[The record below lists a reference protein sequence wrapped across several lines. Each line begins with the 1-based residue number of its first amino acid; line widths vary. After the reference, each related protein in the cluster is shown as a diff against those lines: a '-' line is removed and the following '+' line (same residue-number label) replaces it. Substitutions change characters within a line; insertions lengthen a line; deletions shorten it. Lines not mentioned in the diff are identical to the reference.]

1 MTAPTDTDLLGRI
14 LTAQTFAFALVSR
27 PESGVPG
34 MLDVLVGDVSEVETL
49 SDIPLAADAE
59 GWDVL
64 AVVPYRQLAERGFD
78 APDDGAPL
86 LVMTVGSQDQVP
98 VAAALARLPELTDR
112 PGRRALRS
120 RRRRLCGLGP
130 ANRRRRDRQG
140 RGRQLCHQA
149 LLLGRHQRL
158 HAAGR
163 ASFFRRL
170 LQREQR
176 AYWTF
181 LIHAGT
187 DPGRR
192 DPERH
197 VALRD
202 GTAVMNPISGTYRY
216 PSSGPT
222 LSRRAGLPRR
232 RQGDRR
238 AVHGGRR
245 GTEDDGPDLRRRRP
259 GTRPVPE
266 GDGALRTPST
276 SSRAAPRTRG
286 RSCGRRC
293 SRPRSR
299 AARWRAPAG

>member
-98 VAAALARLPELTDR
+98 VAAALARLPDLTDR

-120 RRRRLCGLGP
+120 RRRRPWNLVQRIVDDEIGKGEGANFVLKRSFLADISDWTPQAGLS
-130 ANRRRRDRQG
+130 
-140 RGRQLCHQA
+140 L
-149 LLLGRHQRL
+149 
-158 HAAGR
+158 
-163 ASFFRRL
+163 FRRL

-181 LIHAGT
+181 IIHDGKRSLI
-187 DPGRR
+187 
-192 DPERH
+192 
-197 VALRD
+197 
-202 GTAVMNPISGTYRY
+202 
-216 PSSGPT
+216 
-222 LSRRAGLPRR
+222 
-232 RQGDRR
+232 
-238 AVHGGRR
+238 
-245 GTEDDGPDLRRRRP
+245 
-259 GTRPVPE
+259 
-266 GDGALRTPST
+266 GATPSAI
-276 SSRAAPRTRG
+276 SRCATE
-286 RSCGRRC
+286 
-293 SRPRSR
+293 PRS
-299 AARWRAPAG
+299 